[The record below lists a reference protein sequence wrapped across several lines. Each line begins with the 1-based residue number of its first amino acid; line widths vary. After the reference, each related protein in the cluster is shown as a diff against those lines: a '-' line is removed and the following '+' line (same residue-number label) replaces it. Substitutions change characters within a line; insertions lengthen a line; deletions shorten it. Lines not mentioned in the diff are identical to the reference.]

1 MARST
6 QSEKVHRSDEIKHA
20 RNRSRVR
27 VLRTAVGKVVSAST
41 PDEKLVAVREAQSL
55 ADKAGRRRVI
65 HPNKASRIKSRLAK
79 TAEQKG

>member
-1 MARST
+1 LARST
-6 QSEKVHRSDEIKHA
+6 QSEKVHRSDEVKRT

-27 VLRTAVGKVVSAST
+27 ALRTAVGKVTTAAT
-41 PDEKLVAVREAQSL
+41 PEEKLEAAREAQSL

-79 TAEQKG
+79 TANPKS